1 MAAPASQN
9 AGLPARKRYLSHMP
23 ASALVSRF
31 LRDSFDPAFERF
43 VRFALG
49 FELRDPVR
57 WSLAAHRRD
66 AMRRTAAQLVLRA
79 QGLAE
84 AVVARNPEA
93 IATYDAFIAEAVDQM
108 RALRP
113 TDTSTRTVVCD
124 ALDRRLYR
132 NDPELLDDPAFP
144 MAARSKGLDGLHRL
158 NELLGSYEAFL
169 QALMPLIEL
178 AEQHGHRPVRI
189 HDLASGHAGFAV
201 FIAQRL
207 GSRVVMEASDIK
219 DEYLDLGRARARE
232 VGAAVAFFCEDALA
246 IDGPRERGVD
256 ILICTQSVH
265 HFPPG
270 MVARMIGEAAR
281 AATTGVLIADA
292 ERSWLFYGLVAV
304 VSAIH
309 GRSWVLVHD
318 GMTSLRRMF
327 YEEELALL
335 ATLAPS
341 LPPGALVETGTFLP
355 AHAFVRIACAR
366 RSV

>member
-1 MAAPASQN
+1 
-9 AGLPARKRYLSHMP
+9 MP
-23 ASALVSRF
+23 ASAFLSRF

-66 AMRRTAAQLVLRA
+66 AMRRTAAQIVLRA
-79 QGLAE
+79 QALGAG
-84 AVVARNPEA
+84 VVARNPEA
-93 IATYDAFIAEAVDQM
+93 ITAYDALIAEAVDQM

-113 TDTSTRTVVCD
+113 TDPGKLTAVYD

-144 MAARSKGLDGLHRL
+144 AAARSKGLDGLHRL

-178 AEQHGHRPVRI
+178 AEKNGHSPVRI
-189 HDLASGHAGFAV
+189 HDLAAGHAGFAV
-201 FIAQRL
+201 FLAQKL

-232 VGAAVAFFCEDALA
+232 AGVSLGFFCEDALA
-246 IDGPRERGVD
+246 IDGPRQRGVD

-304 VSAIH
+304 VTVIH
-309 GRSWVLVHD
+309 GRSWVLTHD
-318 GMTSLRRMF
+318 GMASLRRMF
-327 YEEELALL
+327 YEEELGLL

-341 LPPGALVETGTFLP
+341 LPPGAHVETGTFLP
-355 AHAFVRIACAR
+355 AHAFVRIACHR

>member
-1 MAAPASQN
+1 MPAPA
-9 AGLPARKRYLSHMP
+9 
-23 ASALVSRF
+23 LVTRF
-31 LRDSFDPAFERF
+31 LRDGFDPAFARF

-49 FELRDPVR
+49 FGFRDPVR
-57 WSLAAHRRD
+57 WSLAPHRRD
-66 AMRRTAAQLVLRA
+66 AMRRTAAQIVLRA
-79 QGLAE
+79 QTLAG

-93 IATYDAFIAEAVDQM
+93 IAAYDALIAEAVDQM
-108 RALRP
+108 RAIRP
-113 TDTSTRTVVCD
+113 TATGKLTAFYD

-132 NDPELLDDPAFP
+132 NDPEFLDDPEFP
-144 MAARSKGLDGLHRL
+144 MAERARGLDGLHRL

-169 QALMPLIEL
+169 NALMPLIEL
-178 AEQHGHRPVRI
+178 AEKSGHRPVRI
-189 HDLASGHAGFAV
+189 HDLAAGHAGFAV
-201 FIAQRL
+201 FLAQRL
-207 GSRVVMEASDIK
+207 GSRVAMEASDIK

-232 VGAAVAFFCEDALA
+232 AGVHVDFFCEDALA

-292 ERSWLFYGLVAV
+292 ERSWLFYGLVTVA
-304 VSAIH
+304 SALH

-318 GMTSLRRMF
+318 GMVSLRRMF
-327 YEEELALL
+327 YEEELGLL
-335 ATLAPS
+335 ATLAPN
-341 LPPGALVETGTFLP
+341 LPPAAHLETGTFLP
-355 AHAFVRIACAR
+355 AHAFVRIACHR